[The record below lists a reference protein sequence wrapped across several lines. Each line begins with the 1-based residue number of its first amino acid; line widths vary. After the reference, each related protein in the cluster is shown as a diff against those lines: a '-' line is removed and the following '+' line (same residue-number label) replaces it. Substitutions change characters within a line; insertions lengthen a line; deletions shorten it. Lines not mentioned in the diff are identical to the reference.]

1 MYVPHILRYKQNT
14 IYMAAISKFKMD
26 AFTKSS
32 NIINNAFN
40 GLPDPENMG
49 IDTKFI
55 ILRYMESKIWQ

>member
-1 MYVPHILRYKQNT
+1 
-14 IYMAAISKFKMD
+14 MAAILKLKMD

-40 GLPDPENMG
+40 GFIEPENMG